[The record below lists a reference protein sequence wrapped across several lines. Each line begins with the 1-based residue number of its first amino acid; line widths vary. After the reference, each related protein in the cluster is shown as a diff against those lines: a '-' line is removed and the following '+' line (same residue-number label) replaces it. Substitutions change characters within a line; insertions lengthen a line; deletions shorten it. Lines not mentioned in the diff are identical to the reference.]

1 MREWLSFVIG
11 IAVLALGIPIGEILA
26 RFTKDEL
33 EKGQPWFKLIILLS
47 LAGALVSAIISN
59 DAFLFAFLFMAIVTS
74 RSLSAIKTR
83 RRTKK

>member
-1 MREWLSFVIG
+1 MREWISFTIG
-11 IAVLALGIPIGEILA
+11 VLGLAAGIPIGELLA

-47 LAGALVSAIISN
+47 LAGALVSAIILN
-59 DAFLFAFLFMAIVTS
+59 DAFLFAFLFMAVVTS
-74 RSLSAIKTR
+74 RSLSAIKMR